1 MSDLSPALP
10 LTTPLTTPLAA
21 EGAGLRL
28 PARLAK
34 ARGVA
39 MTAAL
44 AVTPLMML
52 AGLWADWRAQAAPPV
67 AASVASL
74 AAPAGARSVAQA
86 PSPR

>member
-10 LTTPLTTPLAA
+10 LTTSSAA
-21 EGAGLRL
+21 EGVGLRL

-44 AVTPLMML
+44 AMTPLMML
-52 AGLWADWRAQAAPPV
+52 AGLWADWRAQTAPPP
-67 AASVASL
+67 AATSLASL
-74 AAPAGARSVAQA
+74 AAPAGARGVAQA